1 MELEKFAR
9 QLRLM
14 VMLTQNRVVTVEE
27 ISEALGMSKRSIYR
41 YIDLFRSM
49 GFIVIKQGT
58 CYRIDHTSPFFQD
71 LGEKIHFSESEAL
84 TISRVLNSV
93 YDNSVEVRHLRE
105 KMAYLY
111 DSNVLARHGV
121 DNGLAQNISRIFQ
134 AIREQ
139 RVVLFRNY
147 KSASS
152 GKVSNRIVEPYM
164 FINQNNEVRC
174 YELTTKTNKTFKITR
189 IESIEQLDLLWSHE
203 SEHAPFYC
211 DLFGFTGE
219 EKHPISLLLDQLAT
233 SILLEEYADAQRDLT
248 LEKDGRHRLNTEVC
262 SYIGIGRFVLGLFEH
277 IEIVDSPE
285 FANFMRQRIE
295 KIKLN

>member
-27 ISEALGMSKRSIYR
+27 ISETLGMSKRSIYR
-41 YIDLFRSM
+41 YIELFKSM
-49 GFIVIKQGT
+49 GFIVIKQGS
-58 CYRIDHTSPFFQD
+58 CYRIDHTSPFFEN
-71 LGEKIHFSESEAL
+71 LGDKIHFSESEAL

-111 DSNVLARHGV
+111 DSDILARHGV
-121 DNGLAQNISRIFQ
+121 DSSLAQNISRIFQ

-174 YELTTKTNKTFKITR
+174 FELTSKTNKTFKITR
-189 IESIEQLDLLWSHE
+189 IEAIEQLDLLWSHT
-203 SEHAPFYC
+203 SEHAPFYS

-219 EKHPISLLLDQLAT
+219 ERQKVSLVLDQLAT
-233 SILLEEYADAQRDLT
+233 SILLEEYPDSQRQLKQ
-248 LEKDGRHRLNTEVC
+248 LPDGRQRLDTEVC
-262 SYIGIGRFVLGLFEH
+262 SFIGIGRFVLGLFEH
-277 IEIVDSPE
+277 IEIVDSPD
-285 FANFMRQRIE
+285 FAEHMKQRVA
-295 KIKLN
+295 KLVAR

>member
-1 MELEKFAR
+1 M
-9 QLRLM
+9 
-14 VMLTQNRVVTVEE
+14 
-27 ISEALGMSKRSIYR
+27 
-41 YIDLFRSM
+41 
-49 GFIVIKQGT
+49 
-58 CYRIDHTSPFFQD
+58 
-71 LGEKIHFSESEAL
+71 
-84 TISRVLNSV
+84 
-93 YDNSVEVRHLRE
+93 
-105 KMAYLY
+105 
-111 DSNVLARHGV
+111 
-121 DNGLAQNISRIFQ
+121 
-134 AIREQ
+134 
-139 RVVLFRNY
+139 
-147 KSASS
+147 
-152 GKVSNRIVEPYM
+152 
-164 FINQNNEVRC
+164 RC

-219 EKHPISLLLDQLAT
+219 EKHPVSLLLDQLAT

-277 IEIVDSPE
+277 IKIVDSPE